1 MNAQM
6 HKVIRCARERR
17 YRMHLNAQLVTLCRP
32 PVLYCGARAFKQ
44 PSPYTYTIQLEAVWC
59 GGKER
64 ILPLGRSRE
73 VPD

>member
-17 YRMHLNAQLVTLCRP
+17 YRMHMYAKLVTLCRP

-44 PSPYTYTIQLEAVWC
+44 PSPYTYDSTGSGLVR
-59 GGKER
+59 GKER